1 MTEEQKLKQAPGC
14 GMFIVSGLI
23 VIVLL
28 SLAGLIFP
36 MDILPYPA
44 EILVGLLVVSVIA
57 LIIAIAMW
65 RRRVKD
71 RQQEEN
77 DRLDELL
84 RKGFKTMGDKDDE
97 AARLAKYYDD
107 EESE

>member
-1 MTEEQKLKQAPGC
+1 
-14 GMFIVSGLI
+14 MFIVLGLI

-44 EILVGLLVVSVIA
+44 EILVGILMVSGVG
-57 LIIAIAMW
+57 LIIALTMW
-65 RRRVKD
+65 RRKVKD
-71 RQQEEN
+71 RQKEEN

-84 RKGFKTMGDKDDE
+84 RKGFETMGEKDDE
-97 AARLAKYYDD
+97 AARLAKYYDK
-107 EESE
+107 EGE